1 MEVVLIIRGFALIDA
16 KTNGIM
22 TEGFKTKVSERNC
35 SLYESTAANCCDVSF
50 WILSCGEIIHKESL
64 MIFKFFFFFFFL
76 CLPRASRSWPSCYAW
91 SLFLRLYHPLSLQK
105 TVLMKLHLQ
114 EHTFATWSRIYPASI
129 IVPKT
134 WNDSISKLSKNHYSR
149 GLFLSS
155 RIGVY
160 VYEVF
165 IFHKW

>member
-1 MEVVLIIRGFALIDA
+1 MLINSFDFQFLLIFPWICW
-16 KTNGIM
+16 TFPIY
-22 TEGFKTKVSERNC
+22 VIS
-35 SLYESTAANCCDVSF
+35 SLLNLLYISPMPTLVFIAF
-50 WILSCGEIIHKESL
+50 QIL
-64 MIFKFFFFFFFL
+64 FFFFFL

-91 SLFLRLYHPLSLQK
+91 SLLLRLYHPLSLQK